1 MRVLRVVLTLL
12 MLAGGGA
19 APAAAQIMK
28 PDGFAIPWFH
38 SPAERQAR
46 EACEQNLPECRASVR
61 REIAKEKAATVIT
74 PWLLFGVAILGVL
87 LWMRSQEKKKEKRR
101 LRAQRHHDP
110 AAYRRL
116 DKTREEREA
125 EIARERERML

>member
-1 MRVLRVVLTLL
+1 MRVLSLVLTLL
-12 MLAGGGA
+12 MLAGIGST
-19 APAAAQIMK
+19 PATAQIMK

-61 REIAKEKAATVIT
+61 QEIAKEKAATVIT
-74 PWLLFGVAILGVL
+74 PWLILGVAILGVL
-87 LWMRSQEKKKEKRR
+87 FWMRAQEKKKEKRR
-101 LRAQRHHDP
+101 VRAQRHHDP
-110 AAYRRL
+110 NAYRRL

-125 EIARERERML
+125 DAERERQRML